1 MSEPHPTGRARGTA
15 VFAAVAAA
23 ASLTAVAGCATQGTA
38 TADSAALDRYYHQ
51 QLDWQPCA
59 DLKLTIDAP
68 GRYECGFVTVP
79 IDYSDPDGATAQ
91 IAVSRSK
98 ATGTRIGSLLAN
110 PGGPGAPGLGM
121 AALGAGTELA
131 EHFDIVGFDPRGIG
145 ASTPSIECLTSSE
158 RDSARA
164 EVELDTSPAAIER
177 AEEESRDYVA
187 ACTER
192 TGADLLAHVGT
203 QDVVRDIDIIR
214 AALGDEKLT
223 YVGYSYGTRIGAQ
236 YAEMFPTHV
245 RALVLDGALDPAQDL
260 ISSSVD
266 QMAGFQ
272 QAFDAFAA
280 DCATRGGEC
289 PLGTDPA
296 QATARFRALVDPL
309 ILAPASTAD
318 PRGLSY
324 GDAHIGTLQ
333 ALYSEEFWP
342 YLYQGLVEL
351 AEGRGDTLLQLADVY
366 LGRAP
371 KRDLQQPE
379 RRLLRGALPRR
390 PARHRPRSPHRR
402 RPRRGAGGTVPGL
415 GLEIQGA
422 ALDVCAFWP
431 APPSGPVPHQID
443 APELPNVVV
452 ISTTGDPATPY
463 QAGVDL
469 AEQLGGSLITVAG
482 SRHGAFLA
490 DVLVRRPCRDRI
502 SDRPDAA
509 GGRVELLARRCL
521 TPRPVSG

>member
-1 MSEPHPTGRARGTA
+1 MTEPHSTGRALGTA

-23 ASLTAVAGCATQGTA
+23 ASLTAVAGCAAQGTA
-38 TADSAALDRYYHQ
+38 TADAAALDRYYHQ
-51 QLDWQPCA
+51 QIDWQPCA
-59 DLKLTIDAP
+59 DLKLTVEGP
-68 GRYECGFVTVP
+68 GRYECAFVTVP
-79 IDYSDPDGATAQ
+79 IDYADPGGATAQ

-110 PGGPGAPGLGM
+110 PGGPGASGLGM
-121 AALGAGTELA
+121 AALGADTELA
-131 EHFDIVGFDPRGIG
+131 EHFDVVGFDPRGIG

-158 RDSARA
+158 ADAARA
-164 EVELDTSPAAIER
+164 EVDLDTSPEAVER
-177 AEEESRDYVA
+177 HEQDARNYVA
-187 ACTER
+187 ACTDR

-203 QDVVRDIDIIR
+203 QDVVRDMDVIR
-214 AALGDEKLT
+214 AALGDEQLT

-260 ISSSVD
+260 LSGSID

-280 DCATRGGEC
+280 DCATRGEEC

-296 QATARFRALVDPL
+296 QATARYRALVDPL
-309 ILAPASTAD
+309 ILGPATTAD

-324 GDAHIGTLQ
+324 GDAHTGTIQ

-351 AEGRGDTLLQLADVY
+351 QEGRGDTLLQLADVY
-366 LGRAP
+366 LGREPSGIYNNQSDAFAAVHCLDDQRITDRAALTDAAREVAEVAP
-371 KRDLQQPE
+371 FLD
-379 RRLLRGALPRR
+379 
-390 PARHRPRSPHRR
+390 S
-402 RPRRGAGGTVPGL
+402 GT
-415 GLEIQGA
+415 EIQSA
-422 ALDVCAFWP
+422 PLDVCAFWP
-431 APPSGPVPHQID
+431 VPPSGPTPHQVD

-463 QAGVDL
+463 QAGIDL
-469 AEQLGGSLITVAG
+469 AEQLGGSLITVEG

-490 DVLVRRPCRDRI
+490 EVSSCVDRAAIDYLVDLTPPGDGLRCA
-502 SDRPDAA
+502 PDAA
-509 GGRVELLARRCL
+509 
-521 TPRPVSG
+521 

>member
-371 KRDLQQPE
+371 SGIYSNQSDAFSAVHCLDDQRVTDRAALTDAARDVAQVAPFLD
-379 RRLLRGALPRR
+379 
-390 PARHRPRSPHRR
+390 S
-402 RPRRGAGGTVPGL
+402 GL
-415 GLEIQGA
+415 DIQGA

-490 DVLVRRPCRDRI
+490 DVSSCVDRAAI
-502 SDRPDAA
+502 AYLTDLTPPADGLNCSPDAA
-509 GGRVELLARRCL
+509 
-521 TPRPVSG
+521 